1 MTVEARITSV
11 WKKQKLLLAILLI
24 GFGAWFAFDGAIGW
38 PKSNE
43 RWREHERLK
52 GEEGKWEEFAKEKG
66 WSTEPPHR
74 LYESKD
80 ILGQYVIGGLC
91 ATLGLA
97 TLIYWLSQV
106 SRTLR
111 MDDEAVFTASGVRVP
126 FPSIVGVGK
135 KLWDA
140 KGIAKVRY
148 TLDGKQGEFIVD
160 DYKFDTK
167 PTREIL
173 EEIEKRLLSKAG

>member
-24 GFGAWFAFDGAIGW
+24 GFGAWFAFDGAIGY
-38 PKSNE
+38 PQSNK
-43 RWREHERLK
+43 RWLAHESVK
-52 GEEGKWEEFAKEKG
+52 NDPGKWKELAAQNN
-66 WSTEPPHR
+66 WSEKVPEHFFEPR
-74 LYESKD
+74 KTLEQFVAAS
-80 ILGQYVIGGLC
+80 ICG
-91 ATLGLA
+91 TLGLV
-97 TLIYWLSQV
+97 TLLYLLSQRG
-106 SRTLR
+106 RTLR
-111 MDDEAVFTASGVRVP
+111 MDDETVTTATGVHVP
-126 FPSIVGVGK
+126 FPAIIGVGK
-135 KLWDA
+135 KQWDA

-173 EEIEKRLLSKAG
+173 EEIEKRLLAKTV